1 MNTTELKAA
10 ESALETAL
18 EQVRQLIASEAEQ
31 KPKPEPVRGPL
42 MVAPEIGSVY
52 WYVAGD
58 AHTNKSTWTNHAIDH
73 KRLAIGNVFASERD
87 AEYKAAFD
95 EIWSQPIGEW
105 EPEGYAY
112 LAWAALGEPYHWGRI
127 VDNAMKDTRRLWRKG
142 ELGFGGA
149 GKAELER
156 RLAEQKKL
164 DERFGL

>member
-18 EQVRQLIASEAEQ
+18 EQVRQLIASEPE
-31 KPKPEPVRGPL
+31 PKTKLEPVRGPL
-42 MVAPEIGSVY
+42 TVAPKYGDMY
-52 WYVAGD
+52 WYVSGD
-58 AHTNKSTWTNHAIDH
+58 GSVHNSTWTDH
-73 KRLAIGNVFASERD
+73 VVDRRRLARGNVFVSRRD

-95 EIWSQPIGEW
+95 EIWGQPIGEW
-105 EPEGYAY
+105 EPDSVYWFTDLDYDTYCSARIASAY
-112 LAWAALGEPYHWGRI
+112 SGIH
-127 VDNAMKDTRRLWRKG
+127 RLWRKG
-142 ELGFGGA
+142 EIGFGDA